1 MRIIDKIFKDKKST
15 SVIYIL
21 LTVGILLLVGGK
33 TQVHTQIPQ
42 IEETAQIT
50 NSLDSRMEEILSEID
65 DVGKVRVMIF
75 FGNEKEAPSS
85 GSLLSTPKEQVAA
98 KAQSVVV
105 VAEGADNAAVREK
118 IVRAVKSAL
127 GVESHK
133 IEVFERKESQ

>member
-15 SVIYIL
+15 CVIYIL

-42 IEETAQIT
+42 AEETAQIPY
-50 NSLDSRMEEILSEID
+50 SLDSRMEEILSEIEG
-65 DVGKVRVMIF
+65 VGEVRVMIF
-75 FGNEKEAPSS
+75 FSSEKKAHSS
-85 GSLLSTPKEQVAA
+85 GSALELSKEQRIGE
-98 KAQSVVV
+98 AQSVVV
-105 VAEGADNAAVREK
+105 VADGAGDAAVREK

>member
-15 SVIYIL
+15 CVIYIL

-42 IEETAQIT
+42 VEETAQIPY
-50 NSLDSRMEEILSEID
+50 SLDSRMEEILSLID
-65 DVGKVRVMIF
+65 GVGEVRVMIF
-75 FGNEKEAPSS
+75 FSGENEAPSS
-85 GSLLSTPKEQVAA
+85 GILSASKEQETEE
-98 KAQSVVV
+98 AQSVVV
-105 VAEGADNAAVREK
+105 VADGADNATVREK